1 MISYSI
7 YKLIHLLGIFLV
19 IGSLSGIA
27 YFTANGGT
35 KATNRLRA
43 WSGALHGVGLFLILI
58 GWFWYAGT
66 FKDYGV
72 SLAGLGFCESGNLV
86 GSRRF
91 DCFGFSQ
98 TILFAKILWFAVPF
112 LGVLSAYFAI
122 IKPF

>member
-35 KATNRLRA
+35 KATNRLKA
-43 WSGALHGVGLFLILI
+43 WSGSLHGIGLFLIL
-58 GWFWYAGT
+58 
-66 FKDYGV
+66 
-72 SLAGLGFCESGNLV
+72 LAGFGMLARLKIMGFPWPGWVFAKVGIWLILGGLIALA
-86 GSRRF
+86 SRKP
-91 DCFGFSQ
+91 
-98 TILFAKILWFAVPF
+98 LFAKILWFAIPF